1 METTVKIINDE
12 LELEIPNELVKK
24 LDLHPGDTLDVSVDG
39 DKIIFRP
46 KRLRGVDK
54 RKFR

>member
-24 LDLHPGDTLDVSVDG
+24 LDLHPGDILDVSVNG

-46 KRLRGVDK
+46 KKVK
-54 RKFR
+54 RS

>member
-1 METTVKIINDE
+1 METAVKIINDE

-24 LDLHPGDTLDVSVDG
+24 LDLYPGDIMDVSVNG
-39 DKIIFRP
+39 DKIIVRP

-54 RKFR
+54 RKIR